1 MRLATL
7 LAALLVA
14 SCSRPALAWDP
25 FGDDF
30 DAGDITPSDPEPFVV
45 PEGLYVVTDVYAGDV
60 VSTYG
65 DTTTYSTATVQ
76 ETPGTY
82 ARVVDVVGSGATSAF
97 DGASFNDRASL
108 PDGRPVGGTYYED
121 FVLTSGGFVSVNIVF
136 FQDDSATR
144 ASTTT
149 TPPPSPAPSSVPLP
163 ATTPPPF
170 VVATTPFAPPASPT
184 PAPEPDE
191 PVPTPAPRIA
201 TAGVALAPGGRPL
214 ASIEVLRGRHVQ
226 LWPRAFLDG
235 QPVAVRTWRLAAGQ
249 IDVASRRDG
258 SGTDPCDASW
268 TLMPPAG
275 AAYTLRLDVTTDAAP
290 GRVLS
295 AIIAVTI
302 RSPALG
308 Q

>member
-1 MRLATL
+1 MRLAIA

-30 DAGDITPSDPEPFVV
+30 DPGYTTPSDPAPFVV

-65 DTTTYSTATVQ
+65 DTTTYSTETVH

-82 ARVVDVVGSGATSAF
+82 ARVIDVVGSGGTSAF

-149 TPPPSPAPSSVPLP
+149 PPVPTPAPSSAPLP
-163 ATTPPPF
+163 ATTQPPYVIATVPF
-170 VVATTPFAPPASPT
+170 VPAASPT
-184 PAPEPDE
+184 PAPEPE
-191 PVPTPAPRIA
+191 PLPTPAPRIA
-201 TAGVALAPGGRPL
+201 TAGVALAPSGRPL
-214 ASIEVLRGRHVQ
+214 ASIEVLRGRRVE

-249 IDVASRRDG
+249 IDIASRRDG

-268 TLMPPAG
+268 MLMPPAG
-275 AAYTLRLDVTTDAAP
+275 AAYTLRFDVTTDAEP

-295 AIIAVTI
+295 AIIVVTI

-308 Q
+308 E